1 MSARISDEREHRRGL
16 VLGLTL
22 AEILLLL
29 LFLLLLALA
38 SQLQHWQS
46 LAKAAETRFEVLSRS
61 LDQLKPLQEALMS
74 GGANGI
80 ASVEQLIQRFQ
91 TLTELERQLAVQ
103 KEENTKLLEQSSLV
117 RSLDLSEDKL
127 RALVATMRRAAEID
141 PSDPPATLHRAVE
154 VLARLGKSTEPEQ
167 VRPLSEMLP
176 PNELSSKVLT
186 LEVSNE
192 KLRRE
197 KDNLMISGKGL
208 SYPSC
213 WINSAG
219 QTEFIFDVTFLDSG
233 VRVSDATSSR
243 AQDPAWAAVSNFP
256 RNSEINERSFLSAT
270 NRLASWSREQKCRF
284 YTRNIDGTSPTNKD
298 RYKSLQRQVEQN
310 FYPYYV
316 TAGTARSTQR
326 PGTPKSITPA
336 TQTTPVEQNSSQ

>member
-1 MSARISDEREHRRGL
+1 MSARVADEREQRRGL
-16 VLGLTL
+16 ILGLTL

-74 GGANGI
+74 GGASGI
-80 ASVEQLIQRFQ
+80 TSVEQLIQRFQ
-91 TLTELERQLAVQ
+91 MLTELERQLSAQ
-103 KEENTKLLEQSSLV
+103 KQENAKLLEQSSLV

-127 RALVATMRRAAEID
+127 RALAATMRRAAEVD
-141 PSDPPATLHRAVE
+141 PSDPPATLNRAVE
-154 VLARLGKSTEPEQ
+154 ILARLGKSTEPEQ
-167 VRPLSEMLP
+167 VRPLSEMLSQSD
-176 PNELSSKVLT
+176 LSSKVSS
-186 LEVSNE
+186 LEASNE

-197 KDNLMISGKGL
+197 KDNLMIGGKGL

-233 VRVSDATSSR
+233 VRVSDATPSR
-243 AQDPAWAAVSNFP
+243 AQDPSWAMVSSFP
-256 RNSEINERSFLSAT
+256 RNSEISERSFLAAT
-270 NRLASWSREQKCRF
+270 GKLASWSREQKCRF
-284 YTRNIDGTSPTNKD
+284 YTRNIDGTSATNKD
-298 RYKSLQRQVEQN
+298 RYKLLQRQVEQN

-316 TAGTARSTQR
+316 TAGAKGSQR
-326 PGTPKSITPA
+326 TGNPKLIAPPA
-336 TQTTPVEQNSSQ
+336 QGSPIEQGSQ